1 MSCSDANDEG
11 DDEDTLGGTV
21 VVAYSNS
28 TRRVGGAA
36 AWGIRVSHGGMVR
49 AVLPCTLKLWEG
61 GLSLRGRHELLGI
74 VDNVNIRNDQ
84 LTLQV
89 KTLLEVRQSR

>member
-1 MSCSDANDEG
+1 
-11 DDEDTLGGTV
+11 
-21 VVAYSNS
+21 
-28 TRRVGGAA
+28 VGG
-36 AWGIRVSHGGMVR
+36 R
-49 AVLPCTLKLWEG
+49 P
-61 GLSLRGRHELLGI
+61 LRGRHELLGI